1 MRRTLGLA
9 TLAVLLVSVIGN
21 ACAEDISANTPEIK
35 TTTVGGVMK
44 LPWAFLGGKV
54 NVASPDEPKMSE
66 RLAASFA
73 KSGYEIVDKPGKR
86 INSFVIIRDYRG
98 KAADYV
104 PQTSDTGSGG
114 GGWGGALFSLGISVL
129 IGHQMGVINTSNLLQ
144 SNANTV
150 ADTVRLASDAYGNPT
165 GNAEMA
171 SAAEKAREET
181 NLVVYRLCFAGSCA
195 HALSAGASDF
205 ERLDDAC
212 FKDGILKLAHQDA
225 E

>member
-9 TLAVLLVSVIGN
+9 ILALFFVSMIGN
-21 ACAEDISANTPEIK
+21 ACAEDTTAIVPEIK

-44 LPWAFLGGKV
+44 LAWPFLGGKV
-54 NVASPDEPKMSE
+54 NVASRDAPKMAE

-73 KSGYEIVDKPGKR
+73 KSGYKVVDKPGKL
-86 INSFVIIRDYRG
+86 IDSFQIIRDYRG

-129 IGHQMGVINTSNLLQ
+129 IGHQMDVISTSNLLQ
-144 SNANTV
+144 SNANAV
-150 ADTVRLASDAYGNPT
+150 AETVRLASDAYGNPT
-165 GNAEMA
+165 ENAEMA

-195 HALSAGASDF
+195 HALSAGASDL
-205 ERLDDAC
+205 ERLDEAC